1 MGRFSPSSRGS
12 PIPDMVQPK
21 LIIHLDVNGTIMPA
35 DPIKSKH
42 VKSMLNI
49 HLSKQA
55 FVRRVQEEESNQFV
69 WWDGSPFQKGVQ
81 PPLLPQYRYT
91 CHILEHYKDEG
102 HVHQYPV
109 DDSISLEDFN
119 SVHNIK
125 CDNFTS
131 QSLPGSVYKSELLNL
146 MDTLEWKHE
155 GIEPCIVETL
165 TLPVTEGRRMNIFV
179 PAFLELLRH
188 LNAEGQEFILVIRTF
203 GSDVPRLIPAFELIS
218 QGLHP
223 DLPVPNCV
231 SSPSIIGSLERSPNS
246 DGDPFVLE
254 YKSKDENESI
264 VSIKGSDS
272 IVSFLEG
279 LPSKSVVMIN
289 DDYDTWRDNMF
300 SPMFGKPV
308 WLDMDRISSVRH
320 LLFDDNVNIDPTD
333 SIACVWLK
341 DEANRV
347 WKPLPL
353 DTQAGKATIGT
364 VLLQASLYFAILKK
378 DSFVSELTKANKRYE
393 SLRYR
398 LGLSHR

>member
-1 MGRFSPSSRGS
+1 VGRFSPSSRGS

-55 FVRRVQEEESNQFV
+55 FVRRVEEEESNQFV

-91 CHILEHYKDEG
+91 CHIREHYKDEG

-203 GSDVPRLIPAFELIS
+203 GSDVPRLMPAFELIS

>member
-1 MGRFSPSSRGS
+1 
-12 PIPDMVQPK
+12 MVLPK

-55 FVRRVQEEESNQFV
+55 FVRRIEEEESDQFV
-69 WWDGSPFQKGVQ
+69 WWDGSPFHKGVQ

-91 CHILEHYKDEG
+91 CHIREHYKDEG
-102 HVHQYPV
+102 HDHPYPV

-131 QSLPGSVYKSELLNL
+131 TSLPGSVYKSELLNL

-155 GIEPCIVETL
+155 TIEPYIVETL
-165 TLPVTEGRRMNIFV
+165 TLPVTDGRRMNIFV

-223 DLPVPNCV
+223 DLRVPNCV
-231 SSPSIIGSLERSPNS
+231 SPPSIIGSLVRSPNS
-246 DGDPFVLE
+246 DGDPFVLQID
-254 YKSKDENESI
+254 SKDE
-264 VSIKGSDS
+264 KGSTVLIQGSPS

-289 DDYDTWRDNMF
+289 DDYDTWRDHMF
-300 SPMFGKPV
+300 SPLFGKPV
-308 WLDMDRISSVRH
+308 WLDIDRISSVRH
-320 LLFDDNVNIDPTD
+320 FLFDDNVNIDPTD

-341 DEANRV
+341 DGVNSI

-353 DTQAGKATIGT
+353 DSQAGKATIGT

-378 DSFVSELTKANKRYE
+378 DAFVSELTKANKRYE
-393 SLRYR
+393 SLRDR